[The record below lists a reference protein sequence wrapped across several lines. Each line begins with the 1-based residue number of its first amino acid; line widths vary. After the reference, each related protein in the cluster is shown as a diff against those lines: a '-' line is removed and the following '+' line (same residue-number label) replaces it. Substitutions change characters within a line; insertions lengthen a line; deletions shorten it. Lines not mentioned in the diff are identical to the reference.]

1 MKQRALRNLVETGK
15 MERAKVR
22 NLNENQ
28 QDRQAVT
35 VHQVEGKCQIY
46 VYTYCKLTFMFYVS
60 VPEVVL
66 PLQAV
71 VVVVAQARG
80 HQVAAHLDPDL
91 HLVHQAV
98 LIQILTPL
106 VLANLPTRVTR
117 RKGNQKIYIPFNS
130 LINFFT
136 FLKEVQQ

>member
-1 MKQRALRNLVETGK
+1 

-80 HQVAAHLDPDL
+80 RAVAYRVPRQPVVRVSRQSPHLAPAVRL
-91 HLVHQAV
+91 ACLALRRPRQAV
-98 LIQILTPL
+98 
-106 VLANLPTRVTR
+106 
-117 RKGNQKIYIPFNS
+117 
-130 LINFFT
+130 
-136 FLKEVQQ
+136 

>member
-1 MKQRALRNLVETGK
+1 

-46 VYTYCKLTFMFYVS
+46 VYTYCKLTFMFYV
-60 VPEVVL
+60 
-66 PLQAV
+66 
-71 VVVVAQARG
+71 
-80 HQVAAHLDPDL
+80 
-91 HLVHQAV
+91 
-98 LIQILTPL
+98 
-106 VLANLPTRVTR
+106 PTRVTR
-117 RKGNQKIYIPFNS
+117 RKGNQKIYIPFNA